1 MNNNNIPSFLGK
13 KTNNPITSDTLTN
26 NDKINYIS
34 TSDGSKNLINKD
46 NQETEK
52 KYIYYCSLCGNKAF
66 ISPVSFDTF
75 QHRRGDDS
83 IICLLKENNVENLL
97 TKDKQIIIRR
107 GKNRYEKQFTY
118 KCDNCGILMAYQATD
133 FEEDTKENK
142 NKELIMELLNK
153 KEKKILYIL
162 NDSIIKD
169 PSDSSLH
176 SEIEKILTGTAL
188 EQSRKKYIDSM
199 KIHKKL

>member
-1 MNNNNIPSFLGK
+1 MNNKNNNTFLGK
-13 KTNNPITSDTLTN
+13 KTNNPLSQNTIPNNEKINCISSSNNSKDLTN
-26 NDKINYIS
+26 KENP
-34 TSDGSKNLINKD
+34 
-46 NQETEK
+46 ETEK
-52 KYIYYCSLCGNKAF
+52 KFIYYCSLCGNKAF
-66 ISPVSFDTF
+66 ISSVSFDTF

-83 IICLLKENNVENLL
+83 IICLQKENNVENLL
-97 TKDKQIIIRR
+97 LKDKQIIIRR
-107 GKNRYEKQFTY
+107 GKNRYEKQYTY
-118 KCDNCGILMAYQATD
+118 KCNNCGILMAYQATD

-142 NKELIMELLNK
+142 NKELVMELLNK

-169 PSDSSLH
+169 PVDSSLH

-199 KIHKKL
+199 KFHKKI